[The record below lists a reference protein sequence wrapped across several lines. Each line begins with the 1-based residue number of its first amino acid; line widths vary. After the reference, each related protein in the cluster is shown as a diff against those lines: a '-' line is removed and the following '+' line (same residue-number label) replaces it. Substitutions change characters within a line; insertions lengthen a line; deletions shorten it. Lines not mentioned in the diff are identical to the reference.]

1 MTYHE
6 RGNSWFLAQLKPNCA
21 QIADRNLKQQGF
33 PTFLPMQEGTQNRKG
48 RFVSTLRP
56 MFPGYVFVSFD
67 VAGGLW
73 RKIHSTYGITRLV
86 SFGKEP
92 AAVPLDI
99 VSQLMLRCD
108 TDGKLLPPKMLKSG
122 DQVRLTSGPFADFVV
137 TIENIAP
144 DRRVCV
150 LMDIMGG
157 QTRVAVGADQLRAV

>member
-1 MTYHE
+1 
-6 RGNSWFLAQLKPNCA
+6 
-21 QIADRNLKQQGF
+21 
-33 PTFLPMQEGTQNRKG
+33 
-48 RFVSTLRP
+48 
-56 MFPGYVFVSFD
+56 
-67 VAGGLW
+67 
-73 RKIHSTYGITRLV
+73 
-86 SFGKEP
+86 
-92 AAVPLDI
+92 
-99 VSQLMLRCD
+99 MLRCD